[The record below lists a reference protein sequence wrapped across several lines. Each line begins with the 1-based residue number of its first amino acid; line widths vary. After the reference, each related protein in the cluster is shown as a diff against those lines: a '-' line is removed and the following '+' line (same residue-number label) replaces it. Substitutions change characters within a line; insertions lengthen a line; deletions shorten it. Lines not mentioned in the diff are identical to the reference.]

1 MKKINN
7 KRGFTLVEL
16 LSVVV
21 ILGIITS
28 ITILLIMNNINKSRE
43 NTKLITYN
51 NIKKMAATY
60 NDEVSAYWN
69 TKDNYEYSCLSLGN
83 MIELGYFDEN
93 IINEN
98 NGLNRDTMMKV
109 VRDKDSKVI
118 KETSFSFENSILPD
132 VDCNYQSSV
141 LISTN
146 DLSRKVKEVNAKI
159 LYNTLDSDYSR
170 YFYLSGFSDNS
181 IITID
186 KVYSCTSIAN
196 CSNELVSNLE
206 SGHWYLTTSDLV
218 RLNIKSN
225 GTITALVNYN
235 GESVAEATKE
245 INATFD
251 FEPPVINVN
260 VYKIGSYEGENLK
273 TKGDLITTIGNDYI
287 VSEWNNYGYWFDIS
301 TNENVTVKWT
311 YNDTGTVVGNKP
323 TNTGGNCNYV
333 VGSSPCYKT
342 LSGDGE
348 RKAIIEAI
356 DEAGNSS
363 NLEITIH
370 IDRTPPELKVTE
382 QRCTDSNNCLSTL
395 IGDKIE
401 KTANKTNNN
410 VSIDDKTWSFNGFN
424 LKYIAKDNMSNI
436 KEIRI
441 LQNSS
446 GIYDRL
452 STEIT
457 SNETVINNNNKI
469 ILDSGQRYI
478 QIIAYDIAGNS
489 SIINITG
496 YISNKITIS
505 YNGNGGSGSISNTTI
520 GYGQSFVTATNAFT
534 RTGYT
539 FLGWSTK
546 SDNTDD
552 GYNWTNFSGTWKY
565 VNGEKGITND
575 KLTLYARWK
584 INTYTI
590 SYNANS
596 GTGAPSSQT
605 KTYGTDLTLS
615 STKPTR
621 TGYTFQNWNTKAD
634 GSGDSYASGATY
646 TSNEPVTLYAIWKIN
661 DATPPTCTLSANAS
675 SITASASDDGGS
687 GLAYNGWSS
696 SYSGSNSVSKSIAT
710 GTHTYYVKDGAGNT
724 NSCSITIARTTKSC
738 PFGYWLENNDTICY
752 KGWYVA
758 RGSCSCRGKST
769 GGGFPVVQGFCS
781 MSGGSA
787 KCSCP
792 SGTWEYSSS
801 CYRDI
806 DYETADISYECSD
819 NSYTQIND
827 SYCYK

>member
-7 KRGFTLVEL
+7 KCGFTLVEL

-28 ITILLIMNNINKSRE
+28 ITVLLVMNNINKSRE

-51 NIKKMAATY
+51 NIKKMAITY

-83 MIELGYFDEN
+83 MIEIGYFDEN

-132 VDCNYQSSV
+132 VSCNYQSSV

-159 LYNTLDSDYSR
+159 LYNTLGSDYSR

-181 IITID
+181 ITTTD

-225 GTITALVNYN
+225 GTITALINYN

-260 VYKIGSYEGENLK
+260 VYKIGSYEGENPK

-301 TNENVTVKWT
+301 ANENAIVKWT
-311 YNDTGTVVGNKP
+311 YNDTGTIVGNKP
-323 TNTGGNCNYV
+323 TNVGGNCNYV

-348 RKAIIEAI
+348 RKAIIEAV

-363 NLEITIH
+363 KIGITIH

-382 QRCTDSNNCLSTL
+382 QRCTDSSNCLSTL
-395 IGDKIE
+395 TGDKIE

-410 VSIDDKTWSFNGFN
+410 ISIDDKTWSFNSFN

-446 GIYDRL
+446 GIYDNL

-457 SNETVINNNNKI
+457 SNETVINNNNKTI
-469 ILDSGQRYI
+469 SDSGQRYI

-496 YISNKITIS
+496 YISNKIMIS
-505 YNGNGGSGSISNTTI
+505 YDANG
-520 GYGQSFVTATNAFT
+520 
-534 RTGYT
+534 
-539 FLGWSTK
+539 
-546 SDNTDD
+546 
-552 GYNWTNFSGTWKY
+552 
-565 VNGEKGITND
+565 
-575 KLTLYARWK
+575 
-584 INTYTI
+584 
-590 SYNANS
+590 
-596 GTGAPSSQT
+596 GTGAPSSQF
-605 KTYGTDLTLS
+605 KIYSVDLTLS

-621 TGYTFQNWNTKAD
+621 ENYTFQNWNTKAD
-634 GSGDSYASGATY
+634 GSGTSYVSGGMY

-675 SITASASDDGGS
+675 TITASASDEEGGS
-687 GLAYNGWSS
+687 GLAYYGWDS
-696 SYSGSNSVSKSIAT
+696 SYSGDNSTSKDIAKA
-710 GTHTYYVKDGAGNT
+710 THTYYVKDKAGNT
-724 NSCSITIARTTKSC
+724 GSCSITIAGTTPYC
-738 PFGYWLENNDTICY
+738 ATTGYSIDGSKCTKKENALSVY
-752 KGWYVA
+752 KATGW
-758 RGSCSCRGKST
+758 CRCESN
-769 GGGFPVVQGFCS
+769 
-781 MSGGSA
+781 GGSDIEDTGCYMGNVGVKSSYA
-787 KCSCP
+787 CSSCP
-792 SGTWEYSSS
+792 SGYYLKEKHCSSS
-801 CYRDI
+801 F
-806 DYETADISYECSD
+806 DYYWCSSGTQDGSMCIFTESISYKCD
-819 NSYTQIND
+819 TGYNAINNND

>member
-28 ITILLIMNNINKSRE
+28 ITVLLVMNNINKSRE
-43 NTKLITYN
+43 KAKLITYN
-51 NIKKMAATY
+51 NIKKMAITY

-83 MIELGYFDEN
+83 MIEIGYFDEN

-98 NGLNRDTMMKV
+98 NGLNRDTMLKV

-132 VDCNYQSSV
+132 VSCNYQSSV

-225 GTITALVNYN
+225 GTIMALVNYN

-311 YNDTGTVVGNKP
+311 YNDTGTIVGNKP
-323 TNTGGNCNYV
+323 TNVGGNCNYV

-363 NLEITIH
+363 KIGITIH

-395 IGDKIE
+395 TGDKID
-401 KTANKTNNN
+401 KTANKANNN

-457 SNETVINNNNKI
+457 SNETVVNNNNKI
-469 ILDSGQRYI
+469 ISDSGQRYI
-478 QIIAYDIAGNS
+478 QIVAYDIAGNS

-496 YISNKITIS
+496 YISNKITIN
-505 YNGNGGSGSISNTTI
+505 Y
-520 GYGQSFVTATNAFT
+520 
-534 RTGYT
+534 
-539 FLGWSTK
+539 
-546 SDNTDD
+546 D
-552 GYNWTNFSGTWKY
+552 
-565 VNGEKGITND
+565 
-575 KLTLYARWK
+575 
-584 INTYTI
+584 
-590 SYNANS
+590 ANE
-596 GTGAPSSQT
+596 GKNAPSSQF
-605 KTYGTDLTLS
+605 KIYSVDLNLATD
-615 STKPTR
+615 KPTR
-621 TGYTFQNWNTKAD
+621 ENYTFQNWNTKAD
-634 GSGDSYASGATY
+634 GSGTSYASGATY
-646 TSNEPVTLYAIWKIN
+646 TSNESVTLYAIWKIN
-661 DATPPTCTLSANAS
+661 DITPPTCTLSANAS
-675 SITASASDDGGS
+675 TITASASDDDGGS
-687 GLAYNGWSS
+687 GLAYYGWNS
-696 SYSGSNSVSKSIAT
+696 SYSGSNSASKSIAT

-758 RGSCSCRGKST
+758 RGSCNCRNNEGTGVSCLCK
-769 GGGFPVVQGFCS
+769 
-781 MSGGSA
+781 MSG
-787 KCSCP
+787 
-792 SGTWEYSSS
+792 SSVVAQCQSLALGATVVTNS

-806 DYETADISYECSD
+806 DYKTADISYECSD
-819 NSYTQIND
+819 NSYTKIND

>member
-28 ITILLIMNNINKSRE
+28 ITVLLVMNNINKSRE
-43 NTKLITYN
+43 KAKLITYN
-51 NIKKMAATY
+51 NIKKMAITY

-83 MIELGYFDEN
+83 MIEIGYFDEN

-98 NGLNRDTMMKV
+98 NGLNSDTMMKV

-132 VDCNYQSSV
+132 VSCNYQSSV

-159 LYNTLDSDYSR
+159 LYNTLGSDYSR

-181 IITID
+181 ITTID

-235 GESVAEATKE
+235 GESVAEVTKE
-245 INATFD
+245 INAIFD

-260 VYKIGSYEGENLK
+260 VYKIGSYEGENPK

-363 NLEITIH
+363 KIGITIH

-452 STEIT
+452 STEII

-469 ILDSGQRYI
+469 ISDSGQRYI

-496 YISNKITIS
+496 YISNKITIN
-505 YNGNGGSGSISNTTI
+505 Y
-520 GYGQSFVTATNAFT
+520 
-534 RTGYT
+534 
-539 FLGWSTK
+539 
-546 SDNTDD
+546 D
-552 GYNWTNFSGTWKY
+552 
-565 VNGEKGITND
+565 
-575 KLTLYARWK
+575 
-584 INTYTI
+584 
-590 SYNANS
+590 ANE
-596 GTGAPSSQT
+596 GKNAPSSQF
-605 KTYGTDLTLS
+605 KIYSVDLNLATD
-615 STKPTR
+615 KPTR
-621 TGYTFQNWNTKAD
+621 ENYTFQNWNTKAD
-634 GSGDSYASGATY
+634 GSGTSYASGATY
-646 TSNEPVTLYAIWKIN
+646 TSNEPATLYAIWKIN
-661 DATPPTCTLSANAS
+661 DITPPTCTLSANAS
-675 SITASASDDGGS
+675 TITASASDDDGGS
-687 GLAYNGWSS
+687 GLAYYGWNS
-696 SYSGSNSVSKSIAT
+696 SYSGSNSDSKSIAT